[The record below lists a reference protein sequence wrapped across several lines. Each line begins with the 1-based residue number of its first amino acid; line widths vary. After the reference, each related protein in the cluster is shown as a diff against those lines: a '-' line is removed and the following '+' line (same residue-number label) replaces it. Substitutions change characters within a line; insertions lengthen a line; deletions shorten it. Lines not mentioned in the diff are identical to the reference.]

1 MIMIQLE
8 EQLLNFNNKN
18 NEMQICYR
26 GVHKIICHHSS
37 LAKKKYWG
45 DPIHSTPE
53 MSNDV
58 SYHEQSQS
66 LKTKLSTNGN
76 KAISKMSKNAILTKS
91 YFKTYM
97 NLCAQ
102 IKIGISSIKILMQN

>member
-37 LAKKKYWG
+37 LAKKILG
-45 DPIHSTPE
+45 GTPFIQHRKCPMMLVT
-53 MSNDV
+53 MSNLILSKKITKV
-58 SYHEQSQS
+58 RKVGLELFEKYKNPIFSINIRLRH
-66 LKTKLSTNGN
+66 LK
-76 KAISKMSKNAILTKS
+76 
-91 YFKTYM
+91 
-97 NLCAQ
+97 
-102 IKIGISSIKILMQN
+102 

>member
-37 LAKKKYWG
+37 LAKKNIGG

-58 SYHEQSQS
+58 SYHEQPNS
-66 LKTKLSTNGN
+66 LK
-76 KAISKMSKNAILTKS
+76 KNYK
-91 YFKTYM
+91 
-97 NLCAQ
+97 
-102 IKIGISSIKILMQN
+102 G

>member
-1 MIMIQLE
+1 MIQLE

-37 LAKKKYWG
+37 LAKKYWG

-58 SYHEQSQS
+58 SYHEQPNS
-66 LKTKLSTNGN
+66 LKKDLQRLEKLGSSYSKSTE
-76 KAISKMSKNAILTKS
+76 IQFSQLILVLDS
-91 YFKTYM
+91 
-97 NLCAQ
+97 
-102 IKIGISSIKILMQN
+102 